1 MEKLSKKTIFCII
14 AIISLAIAS
23 IISCAPYL
31 YNRTIEGDYKDA
43 NLTIKSVDIQ
53 GVKIVYAEG
62 GTGDTIILIH
72 GLVGTKNF
80 WLKFAKYLTPNYR
93 VIIPDLP
100 GYGESSKSLDININI
115 IPQMEK
121 LNLFVKELKL
131 TKFHLAGLSMG
142 GAIAG
147 NYAADYPEMVKTLAL
162 FNSAGVKEPRKSEA
176 ILLMEKGT
184 NPFVIKDVH
193 DYDRLMEL
201 LFLKPPKMP
210 SFMKK
215 YMVEQAMNTTRDF
228 EIYEKEWKG
237 KGLWNDWNILES
249 KLNKITAPTLIV
261 WGDSDRMVNISCVPV
276 FEKKIRNSKS
286 VIIKECGHIPSMEK
300 PEESA
305 AVYQDFLKGKN

>member
-14 AIISLAIAS
+14 LIIALTIAS

-31 YNRTIEGDYKDA
+31 YKRAIEGDYKDA

-53 GVKIVYAEG
+53 GVKFVYAEG

-201 LFLKPPKMP
+201 LF
-210 SFMKK
+210 
-215 YMVEQAMNTTRDF
+215 
-228 EIYEKEWKG
+228 
-237 KGLWNDWNILES
+237 
-249 KLNKITAPTLIV
+249 
-261 WGDSDRMVNISCVPV
+261 
-276 FEKKIRNSKS
+276 
-286 VIIKECGHIPSMEK
+286 
-300 PEESA
+300 
-305 AVYQDFLKGKN
+305 